1 MRVAANDPETGGTLR
16 SRGMIA
22 GGKTSD
28 PDVRERPAPSSAAPA
43 AGPGESGGEQAA
55 GVPAADCELSILH

>member
-43 AGPGESGGEQAA
+43 AGPGEKRRRH
-55 GVPAADCELSILH
+55 VTLRC